1 MMYCRL
7 NVQAKYTFSLYVL
20 LLAML
25 FITVVERNWGMVLL
39 SVRIDM
45 SVSRFVF
52 EAGHWWY
59 TPLIPALGMQAE
71 AGRFLSSMPAWS
83 TVWVPGQPGLHW
95 ETMSQETKQKTNKQT
110 KICVWGQRTRFHT
123 FLHSTQCLKPC
134 SFCAL
139 LCLDVAYSLDSLEYP
154 CSLIYQIC
162 ISP

>member
-59 TPLIPALGMQAE
+59 MPLIPALGMQAE
-71 AGRFLSSMPAWS
+71 AGRFLSSRPAWS
-83 TVWVPGQPGLHW
+83 TVWVPREPGLHR
-95 ETMSQETKQKTNKQT
+95 ETLSRKNKTKNKQT
-110 KICVWGQRTRFHT
+110 NKD
-123 FLHSTQCLKPC
+123 
-134 SFCAL
+134 
-139 LCLDVAYSLDSLEYP
+139 LCLRTKDKISYILTFHAMFKTVFFLCLMPYSLDALECP
-154 CSLIYQIC
+154 CSLTYQIC